1 MYRRKFLLQ
10 KILINLKKLILRIKK
25 IKHAI
30 RATQLVVN
38 LKDFVVVRFAVG
50 KGTERF
56 IARVENV
63 ENGEFLGNFLRPE
76 YAEKTK
82 NGCFNFLDNADITN
96 FSFCQIESIMKPK
109 FNRRGLLY
117 FPQDASAK

>member
-1 MYRRKFLLQ
+1 MENRN
-10 KILINLKKLILRIKK
+10 KIILNTLEVLNTQILVCNFYNFFQG
-25 IKHAI
+25 
-30 RATQLVVN
+30 QLVVN

-50 KGTERF
+50 KGTKRF

-96 FSFCQIESIMKPK
+96 FSFYQIESIMKPK